1 MFFYK
6 CEKIKNI
13 TLPEKIRCIEED
25 TFFDCTNLESIIIPG
40 SVTRIGHDAF
50 FGCKNLNSI
59 TIPSSLTSI
68 SYQAFL
74 LCDNLENVYY
84 DGSIIDWCNIKFEWD
99 NSTPMSCASHFYM
112 KDSNNKYSEV
122 TKIEIPSSV
131 KSIGDYQ
138 FFGFSNISEFT
149 ILEGVEEIGAFAF
162 AFCSIKEINL
172 PSSINEI
179 QVNPFKG
186 CNNLDNIFVNK
197 DNNKYIVKNNCLI
210 DILKKELVVGCNKSI
225 IPDDESVMSIGDF
238 AFSDLENIVNITIP
252 KNIKKIGEAAFYYND
267 NLENVVILND
277 DIYVSDNFINCP
289 KLKYN
294 KKDDLCYIG
303 SINNPYLVLVEALED
318 KKTLKINENTK
329 FIMMGSLDICE
340 SLTNI
345 IIGKN
350 LVYIHEEA
358 FLCCPPIEYAEVPPC
373 ALDTLGNDLKELIIN
388 SGEYVDFSTE
398 TKCKN
403 LTKISLPSSIK
414 KIKNFNDSNFPN
426 LLYNKYDKG
435 YYLGNNNNPYLVLVK
450 ADCDIKYLNIH
461 KNTKVILDYKR

>member
-186 CNNLDNIFVNK
+186 CNNLENIFVNK

-210 DILKKELVVGCNKSI
+210 DISKKELVVGCNKSI
-225 IPDDESVMSIGDF
+225 IPDDESVMSIGNF
-238 AFSDLENIVNITIP
+238 AFSDLEDIVNITIP
-252 KNIKKIGEAAFYYND
+252 KKYKNNWRSG
-267 NLENVVILND
+267 IL
-277 DIYVSDNFINCP
+277 
-289 KLKYN
+289 L
-294 KKDDLCYIG
+294 
-303 SINNPYLVLVEALED
+303 
-318 KKTLKINENTK
+318 
-329 FIMMGSLDICE
+329 
-340 SLTNI
+340 
-345 IIGKN
+345 
-350 LVYIHEEA
+350 
-358 FLCCPPIEYAEVPPC
+358 
-373 ALDTLGNDLKELIIN
+373 
-388 SGEYVDFSTE
+388 
-398 TKCKN
+398 
-403 LTKISLPSSIK
+403 
-414 KIKNFNDSNFPN
+414 
-426 LLYNKYDKG
+426 
-435 YYLGNNNNPYLVLVK
+435 
-450 ADCDIKYLNIH
+450 
-461 KNTKVILDYKR
+461 